1 VASIPTAALRRARTG
16 WRYAPPLDTAL
27 VTSRVRVRARKGA
40 KKRLPQQACLL
51 TSGPLSGDRETRL
64 QGRAEGILRK
74 ELAAS
79 SLGTLAMLFRIC
91 RQGVPKR
98 WVVLLEEGLYGEY
111 IDKDQALLDAVEAAT
126 DVREAGQ
133 QVEVWDQIRAVRVY

>member
-1 VASIPTAALRRARTG
+1 MVSREQEVLAQVAGSDLPPGSPTRPSIHRRG
-16 WRYAPPLDTAL
+16 CPHE
-27 VTSRVRVRARKGA
+27 TS
-40 KKRLPQQACLL
+40 PQQTCLL
-51 TSGPLSGDRETRL
+51 TGGPLNRHRETRP

-79 SLGTLAMLFRIC
+79 SVGTLAMLFRIC

-98 WVVLLEEGLYGEY
+98 WVVLLEERLYGEY
-111 IDKDQALLDAVEAAT
+111 ADRQEALLDAVEAAT
-126 DVREAGQ
+126 DLREAGQ

>member
-1 VASIPTAALRRARTG
+1 
-16 WRYAPPLDTAL
+16 
-27 VTSRVRVRARKGA
+27 
-40 KKRLPQQACLL
+40 
-51 TSGPLSGDRETRL
+51 
-64 QGRAEGILRK
+64 
-74 ELAAS
+74 
-79 SLGTLAMLFRIC
+79 MLFRIC

-133 QVEVWDQIRAVRVY
+133 QVEVWDQISAVRVY

>member
-1 VASIPTAALRRARTG
+1 
-16 WRYAPPLDTAL
+16 
-27 VTSRVRVRARKGA
+27 
-40 KKRLPQQACLL
+40 
-51 TSGPLSGDRETRL
+51 
-64 QGRAEGILRK
+64 
-74 ELAAS
+74 
-79 SLGTLAMLFRIC
+79 MLFRIC

-133 QVEVWDQIRAVRVY
+133 QVEVWDQIRAARVY